1 MKITIEAVNDT
12 IFENNFF
19 CPDEW
24 DDKSK
29 AAYTEWLAQQP
40 ESHPSK
46 SDPTPWNTPREQ
58 I

>member
-1 MKITIEAVNDT
+1 MKITIETVKDT

-24 DDKSK
+24 DEKSK

-46 SDPTPWNTPREQ
+46 SNPTPWNMPHV
-58 I
+58 